1 MYPQTD
7 GWALPGPGYILCSA
21 LVSANISLSDGA
33 HHQAVTLQS
42 EGEAHYNEG
51 VRYGEFIKLTV
62 SADSARV
69 ISPGRAMQC
78 HLVAIYSNYSPGV
91 HFPLIPVH
99 PGCIGSYRGLQ

>member
-7 GWALPGPGYILCSA
+7 GGTLPGPGYILSSA
-21 LVSANISLSDGA
+21 LVSANISLSHGA

-42 EGEAHYNEG
+42 EGEGHYNEG
-51 VRYGEFIKLTV
+51 VRYLEFIKFPLTQLGSLV
-62 SADSARV
+62 LAALCQ
-69 ISPGRAMQC
+69 G
-78 HLVAIYSNYSPGV
+78 HLGAIYSNYSAGV